1 MTEAPWQYQN
11 SLGLDVTTQCYDCSD
26 ACLWYSMVRSSKTTD
41 SQGGTVFL
49 LISAF
54 QWISSALQAWW
65 TVAGRCLDMVP
76 GLLWCFWSCVKVL
89 AMHYVDPCCFDR
101 RCTHDQTDWLER
113 GAKHCAQDMIVD
125 NASWMRISQQ
135 FFKTKHTW
143 KFHEIPNLMKDLN
156 LSYLIMF

>member
-1 MTEAPWQYQN
+1 MSPPNVMTVLMHVY
-11 SLGLDVTTQCYDCSD
+11 GI
-26 ACLWYSMVRSSKTTD
+26 LWWDHQKQRIHKVE
-41 SQGGTVFL
+41 QFFL

-143 KFHEIPNLMKDLN
+143 KFHENPNLMKDLN

>member
-11 SLGLDVTTQCYDCSD
+11 SLGLDVTTQCYDCYD

-89 AMHYVDPCCFDR
+89 VMHYVDPCCFDR
-101 RCTHDQTDWLER
+101 RCTHDHTDWLER
-113 GAKHCAQDMIVD
+113 VPNIALRTW
-125 NASWMRISQQ
+125 SWTTPLGWEYHMGLQ

-143 KFHEIPNLMKDLN
+143 KIVEIPWNAQPN
-156 LSYLIMF
+156 ERS

>member
-1 MTEAPWQYQN
+1 MSPPNVMTVMMHVY
-11 SLGLDVTTQCYDCSD
+11 GI
-26 ACLWYSMVRSSKTTD
+26 LWWDHQKQRIHKVE
-41 SQGGTVFL
+41 QFFL

-89 AMHYVDPCCFDR
+89 VMHYVDPCCFDR
-101 RCTHDQTDWLER
+101 RCTHDHTDWLER
-113 GAKHCAQDMIVD
+113 VPNIALRTW
-125 NASWMRISQQ
+125 SWTTPLGWEYHMGLQ

-143 KFHEIPNLMKDLN
+143 KIVEIPWNAQPN
-156 LSYLIMF
+156 ERS

>member
-1 MTEAPWQYQN
+1 MSPPNVMTVMMHVY
-11 SLGLDVTTQCYDCSD
+11 GI
-26 ACLWYSMVRSSKTTD
+26 LWWDHQKQRIHKVE
-41 SQGGTVFL
+41 QFFL

-89 AMHYVDPCCFDR
+89 VMHYVDPCCFDR
-101 RCTHDQTDWLER
+101 RFTHEHTDWLER
-113 GAKHCAQDMIVD
+113 VPNIALRTW
-125 NASWMRISQQ
+125 SWTTPLGWEYHMGLQ

-143 KFHEIPNLMKDLN
+143 KIVEIPWNAQPN
-156 LSYLIMF
+156 ERS